1 MMKLNLNPLGLLLAA
16 CVLAAPVQ
24 AQTGK
29 KLPQAA
35 IEVGKPESVMSMRVD
50 GELLISPEGEVR
62 EHRITTE
69 VPSGIK
75 AMIDKSIAGWR
86 FEPITDDAGKPV
98 LAKTFMRLTL
108 VAREADGD
116 DYTVTLENV
125 RFHDGKEPDY
135 RGAARE
141 RGIDVEVRPRPNY
154 PPLLLGNGVNGSAL
168 VHVLFD
174 TDGKVQDAIVVQSAI
189 FNVRGQSDVL
199 AQAVAEMEKESLRA
213 VRRMRVKFGPQI
225 DLADDENRSGYL
237 TINYWTQG
245 KSNDDDDFR
254 KPGKWR
260 QEQRGP
266 LRAAVWLGDAGRVG
280 ISDVDGTENLMSGGK
295 SPIKPL
301 SGVPTL

>member
-75 AMIDKSIAGWR
+75 AMIDKSVAGWR
-86 FEPITDDAGKPV
+86 FKPITDEAGKPV
-98 LAKTFMRLTL
+98 LAKTYVRITL
-108 VAREADGD
+108 IAREGAGD

-125 RFHDGKEPDY
+125 RFHDGKKPDH
-135 RGAARE
+135 RGSARE
-141 RGIDVEVRPRPNY
+141 KGIDVVTTARPSY
-154 PPLLLGNGVNGSAL
+154 PALMQANNVNGSVL
-168 VHVLFD
+168 VQLLFD
-174 TDGKVQDAIVVQSAI
+174 AEGKVQDAIVVQSAM
-189 FNVRGQSDVL
+189 FNVRGHSAVL
-199 AQAVAEMEKESLRA
+199 AKAVAEMERESLRG

-225 DLADDENRSGYL
+225 DLADEESRSGYL
-237 TINYWTQG
+237 AINYWMRG
-245 KSNDDDDFR
+245 KSNDEDEFR

-266 LRAAVWLGDAGRVG
+266 LRAAVWLGNAARVG
-280 ISDVDGTENLMSGGK
+280 ISDVDGTENLMSGEK